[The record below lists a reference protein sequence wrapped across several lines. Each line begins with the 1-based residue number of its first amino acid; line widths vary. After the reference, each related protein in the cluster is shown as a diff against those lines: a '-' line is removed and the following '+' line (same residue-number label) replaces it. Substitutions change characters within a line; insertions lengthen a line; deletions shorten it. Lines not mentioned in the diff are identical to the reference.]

1 MSNLSSKNIS
11 AAPKTPAFNFR
22 IGRQDRE
29 NLDRIFN
36 PGPGTYQNVKK
47 CEAFKYDFI
56 SKDDIN

>member
-11 AAPKTPAFNFR
+11 ANPKTPAFNFR

-29 NLDRIFN
+29 NLDRTFN

-47 CEAFKYDFI
+47 CEAFRYDFI